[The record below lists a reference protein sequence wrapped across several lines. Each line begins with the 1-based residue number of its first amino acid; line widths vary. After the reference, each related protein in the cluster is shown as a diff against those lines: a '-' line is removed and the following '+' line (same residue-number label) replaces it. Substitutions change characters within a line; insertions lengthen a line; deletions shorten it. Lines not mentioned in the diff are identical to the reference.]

1 MVRET
6 VPIPAAEMCIRLKT
20 SKQIRKKAAMRK
32 SMSHWSR
39 TAFAAGMLALL
50 TVTAQA
56 AAPKL
61 PVRVVVVTTFELG
74 KDMGDTPGEFQAW
87 VERLPLPQT
96 LPFPL
101 GNHLLRYNPEKQVLG
116 IVTGEGSL
124 RGAAS
129 IMALGLDE
137 RFDLSKAYWLVPAIA
152 GIDPTYA
159 SVGSAAW
166 AEWIVDR
173 DLNFEIDA
181 REIPP
186 EWSTGH
192 VPLGRSKPF
201 QPPRPDLERPNGV
214 NGYHLNPGLVE
225 WAYQLT
231 RSVQLDD
238 TPALKGIRAGYARYP
253 NALKPPFVLKGDEVS
268 ASDWWLGERM
278 NTLAEQWMTY
288 WSAGKGRAVTTSME
302 DCGILTSLTA
312 LSRTQRVR
320 LDRVLVL
327 RTGSDFT
334 VPAAGQSVT
343 QLLASEAA
351 EDAALSAYVPSLE
364 AAYRVGSKVV
374 NEIAGNW
381 PTYAER
387 TPGAK

>member
-1 MVRET
+1 MPTAAKRICRCLVLCLLAASLGVVR
-6 VPIPAAEMCIRLKT
+6 VHAQGAA
-20 SKQIRKKAAMRK
+20 
-32 SMSHWSR
+32 
-39 TAFAAGMLALL
+39 
-50 TVTAQA
+50 
-56 AAPKL
+56 KL

-74 KDMGDTPGEFQAW
+74 KDTGDTPGEFQAW

-96 LPFPL
+96 LAFPL
-101 GNHLLRYNPEKQVLG
+101 GNHPLRYNAQKQVLG

-124 RGAAS
+124 RAAAS
-129 IMALGLDE
+129 IMALGLDP

-152 GIDPTYA
+152 GIDPNYA

-166 AEWIVDR
+166 AEWIIDR

-181 REIPP
+181 REIPSD
-186 EWSTGH
+186 WTTGH

-201 QPPRPDLERPNGV
+201 QAPRPELDRPNGV

-231 RSVQLDD
+231 RNVHLDD

-278 NTLAEQWMTY
+278 NTLAEQWMAY
-288 WSAGKGRAVTTSME
+288 WSGDQGRAVTTALE
-302 DCGILTSLTA
+302 DCGILTSLTV
-312 LSRTQRVR
+312 LSRTHRVR

-327 RTGSDFT
+327 RTGSDYT
-334 VPAAGQSVT
+334 VPASGQSVA
-343 QLLASEAA
+343 QLLESEAA
-351 EDAALSAYVPSLE
+351 EDAVLSAYAPSLE
-364 AAYRVGSKVV
+364 AAYRVGSPVV
-374 NEIAGNW
+374 NEITGNW
-381 PTYAER
+381 AKYAER
-387 TPGAK
+387 TPAAAH

>member
-1 MVRET
+1 MLTPAVR
-6 VPIPAAEMCIRLKT
+6 IGRWC
-20 SKQIRKKAAMRK
+20 
-32 SMSHWSR
+32 
-39 TAFAAGMLALL
+39 LL
-50 TVTAQA
+50 SIVVTALGV
-56 AAPKL
+56 APVRADSTGKL

-74 KDMGDTPGEFQAW
+74 NDTGDTPGEFQAW

-101 GNHLLRYNPEKQVLG
+101 GNHALRYNAQTQVLG
-116 IVTGEGSL
+116 VVTGEGSL
-124 RGAAS
+124 RAAAS
-129 IMALGLDE
+129 IMALGLDP
-137 RFDLSKAYWLVPAIA
+137 RFDLAKAYWLVPAIA

-166 AEWIVDR
+166 AEWVIDR

-181 REIPP
+181 REIPSDWP
-186 EWSTGH
+186 TGH

-201 QPPRPDLERPNGV
+201 ELPRPDLDRPNGV
-214 NGYHLNPGLVE
+214 NGYHLNPQLVE

-231 RSVQLDD
+231 RNVPLED
-238 TPALKGIRAGYARYP
+238 TAALRSIRAGYARYP

-288 WSAGKGRAVTTSME
+288 WSGGKGRAVTTAME
-302 DCGILTSLTA
+302 DCGILTSLTSLA
-312 LSRTQRVR
+312 RTHHVR

-327 RTGSDFT
+327 RTGSDYT
-334 VPAAGQSVT
+334 VPAAGQT
-343 QLLASEAA
+343 IERLLASEAA

-364 AAYRVGSKVV
+364 AAYRVGSPVV
-374 NEIAGNW
+374 NEIVRHW
-381 PTYAER
+381 SRYSEH
-387 TPGAK
+387 TPGAQ

>member
-1 MVRET
+1 MRVT
-6 VPIPAAEMCIRLKT
+6 FAHGSHPLLHGGVAA
-20 SKQIRKKAAMRK
+20 
-32 SMSHWSR
+32 
-39 TAFAAGMLALL
+39 ALL
-50 TVTAQA
+50 PFMQIGRWLVWCALVTTLGVARVTAEV
-56 AAPKL
+56 PGKL

-74 KDMGDTPGEFQAW
+74 NDMGDTPGEFQAW

-96 LPFPL
+96 LAFPL
-101 GNHLLRYNPEKQVLG
+101 GNRALRYNAEKQVLG

-124 RGAAS
+124 RAAAS

-137 RFDLSKAYWLVPAIA
+137 RFDLSKAYWLVPAIG

-166 AEWIVDR
+166 AEWIIDR

-186 EWSTGH
+186 DWSTGH
-192 VPLGRSKPF
+192 IPLGRSEPF
-201 QPPRPDLERPNGV
+201 QPPSPALDRPNGV

-231 RSVQLDD
+231 RNVPLDD
-238 TPALKGIRAGYARYP
+238 TAALKSIRAGYARYP

-278 NTLAEQWMTY
+278 NTLAQQWMAY
-288 WSAGKGRAVTTSME
+288 WSGGKGRAVTTAME

-312 LSRTQRVR
+312 LSRTHRVR
-320 LDRVLVL
+320 LERVLVL
-327 RTGSDFT
+327 RTGSDYT
-334 VPAAGQSVT
+334 VPASGQTVT
-343 QLLASEAA
+343 QLLASEAL
-351 EDAALSAYVPSLE
+351 EDAALSAFVPALE
-364 AAYRVGSKVV
+364 AAYRVGSPVV

-381 PTYAER
+381 ARYAEQ

>member
-1 MVRET
+1 
-6 VPIPAAEMCIRLKT
+6 
-20 SKQIRKKAAMRK
+20 
-32 SMSHWSR
+32 MSHFK
-39 TAFAAGMLALL
+39 TAAAAAMLALL
-50 TVTAQA
+50 SLTAQS

-74 KDMGDTPGEFQAW
+74 QDTGDTPGEFQAW

-101 GNHLLRYNPEKQVLG
+101 GNHPLRYNAEKQVLG

-137 RFDLSKAYWLVPAIA
+137 RFDLSKAYWIVPAIA
-152 GIDPTYA
+152 GIDPAYA

-166 AEWIVDR
+166 AEWIIDR

-181 REIPP
+181 REIPSD
-186 EWSTGH
+186 WSTGH
-192 VPLGRSKPF
+192 VPLGRAKPF
-201 QPPRPDLERPNGV
+201 ELPRPDLDRPNGV
-214 NGYHLNPGLVE
+214 NGYHLNPALVE

-231 RSVQLDD
+231 RHVPLDD
-238 TPALKGIRAGYARYP
+238 TPALKSIRAGYARYP

-278 NTLAEQWMTY
+278 NTLAEQWMAY
-288 WSAGKGRAVTTSME
+288 WSGGKGRAVTTSME

-312 LSRTQRVR
+312 LARTQRVR

-327 RTGSDFT
+327 RTGSDYT
-334 VPAAGQSVT
+334 VPAAGQTVT
-343 QLLASEAA
+343 RLLASEAA

-364 AAYRVGSKVV
+364 AAYRVGSTVV
-374 NEIAGNW
+374 NELVQNW
-381 PTYAER
+381 TTYADH
-387 TPGAK
+387 TPAGK

>member
-1 MVRET
+1 MQIIRCLVLGVLVTFLGMTR
-6 VPIPAAEMCIRLKT
+6 AGAEN
-20 SKQIRKKAAMRK
+20 S
-32 SMSHWSR
+32 
-39 TAFAAGMLALL
+39 G
-50 TVTAQA
+50 
-56 AAPKL
+56 KL

-74 KDMGDTPGEFQAW
+74 NDTGDTPGEFQAW

-96 LPFPL
+96 IPFPL
-101 GNHLLRYNPEKQVLG
+101 GNHPLRYNAEKQILG

-129 IMALGLDE
+129 IMALGLDD
-137 RFDLSKAYWLVPAIA
+137 RFDLSKAYWLVPAIG
-152 GIDPTYA
+152 GINPNFA

-166 AEWIVDR
+166 AEWIIDR

-201 QPPRPDLERPNGV
+201 EAPTPDLDRPNGV
-214 NGYHLNPGLVE
+214 NGYHLNPQLVD

-231 RSVQLDD
+231 RGVPLDD
-238 TPALKGIRAGYARYP
+238 SPALASIRAGYARYP

-288 WSAGKGRAVTTSME
+288 WSGGRGLAVTTAME
-302 DCGILTSLTA
+302 DCGILTSLTS
-312 LSRTQRVR
+312 LSHTHRVR

-327 RTGSDFT
+327 RTGSNYT
-334 VPAAGQSVT
+334 VPASGRTAA
-343 QLLASEAA
+343 QLLASEAN
-351 EDAALSAYVPSLE
+351 EDAALSAYVPALE
-364 AAYRVGSKVV
+364 AAYRVGSTVV
-374 NEIAGNW
+374 NEIARNW
-381 PTYAER
+381 ARYAEQ
-387 TPGAK
+387 TPAAK

>member
-1 MVRET
+1 MRVTFAHGPRPLVHSGIEAALSRFI
-6 VPIPAAEMCIRLKT
+6 PIGRWFVLCVLATSLGIARAGAEA
-20 SKQIRKKAAMRK
+20 S
-32 SMSHWSR
+32 
-39 TAFAAGMLALL
+39 G
-50 TVTAQA
+50 
-56 AAPKL
+56 KL
-61 PVRVVVVTTFELG
+61 PVRVVVVTTFEIG
-74 KDMGDTPGEFQAW
+74 NDTGDTPGEFQAW
-87 VERLPLPQT
+87 VERLPLPQV

-101 GNHLLRYNPEKQVLG
+101 GNHALRYNPEKQVLG

-129 IMALGLDE
+129 IMALGLDD
-137 RFDLSKAYWLVPAIA
+137 RFDLSKAYWLVPGIA

-166 AEWIVDR
+166 AEWIIDR

-186 EWSTGH
+186 DWSTGH

-201 QPPRPDLERPNGV
+201 QPPTPELDRPNAV

-231 RSVQLDD
+231 RDVHLED
-238 TPALKGIRAGYARYP
+238 TPALKGVRAGYARYP

-278 NTLAEQWMTY
+278 NTLAQQWMAY
-288 WSAGKGRAVTTSME
+288 WSGGKGRAVTTAME
-302 DCGILTSLTA
+302 DCGIMTSLTY
-312 LSRTQRVR
+312 LSRTHRVR

-327 RTGSDFT
+327 RTGSDYT
-334 VPAAGQSVT
+334 VPASGQTVT
-343 QLLASEAA
+343 QLLATEAA
-351 EDAALSAYVPSLE
+351 EDAVLPAFGPALE
-364 AAYRVGSKVV
+364 AAYRVGSPVV

-381 PTYAER
+381 AKYAAV
-387 TPGAK
+387 TPVAK

>member
-1 MVRET
+1 MRMTFIHTSSRYRQVGRWLAACVIALCIGVVQVR
-6 VPIPAAEMCIRLKT
+6 A
-20 SKQIRKKAAMRK
+20 QG
-32 SMSHWSR
+32 
-39 TAFAAGMLALL
+39 AG
-50 TVTAQA
+50 
-56 AAPKL
+56 KL

-74 KDMGDTPGEFQAW
+74 NDTGDTPGEFQAW
-87 VERLPLPQT
+87 VERLPLPQS

-101 GNHLLRYNPEKQVLG
+101 GNHVLRYNAEKQVLG

-124 RGAAS
+124 RAAAS

-166 AEWIVDR
+166 AEWVIDR

-186 EWSTGH
+186 DWSTGH
-192 VPLGRSKPF
+192 IPLGRSKPF
-201 QPPRPDLERPNGV
+201 QRPTPELDRPNGV

-231 RSVQLDD
+231 RNVHLDD
-238 TPALKGIRAGYARYP
+238 TPALKSIRAGYARYP
-253 NALKPPFVLKGDEVS
+253 NALKPPFVLKGDEIS

-278 NTLAEQWMTY
+278 NTLAQQWMAY
-288 WSAGKGRAVTTSME
+288 WSGGNGRAVTTAME
-302 DCGILTSLTA
+302 DSGILTSLTA
-312 LSRTQRVR
+312 LSRTQHVR

-327 RTGSDFT
+327 RTGSDYTIPASGQT
-334 VPAAGQSVT
+334 VA
-343 QLLASEAA
+343 QLLASDAGEAS
-351 EDAALSAYVPSLE
+351 LSAYVPALE
-364 AAYRVGSKVV
+364 AAYRVGSTVV

-381 PTYAER
+381 GRYAEA
-387 TPGAK
+387 TPAAK

>member
-1 MVRET
+1 MLTT
-6 VPIPAAEMCIRLKT
+6 VM
-20 SKQIRKKAAMRK
+20 QIGR
-32 SMSHWSR
+32 WC
-39 TAFAAGMLALL
+39 MLSLI
-50 TVTAQA
+50 VTAIGM
-56 AAPKL
+56 APANADPTGKL

-74 KDMGDTPGEFQAW
+74 NDTGDTPGEFQAW

-101 GNHLLRYNPEKQVLG
+101 GNHALRYNAHKQVLG

-124 RGAAS
+124 RAAAS
-129 IMALGLDE
+129 IMALGLDQ
-137 RFDLSKAYWLVPAIA
+137 RFDLTKAYWLVPAIA
-152 GIDPTYA
+152 GIDPSYA

-166 AEWIVDR
+166 AEWIIDR

-186 EWSTGH
+186 DWSTGH

-201 QPPRPDLERPNGV
+201 EPPAPDLDRPNGV

-231 RSVQLDD
+231 RAVHLDD
-238 TPALKGIRAGYARYP
+238 TKDLQGIRAGYARYP

-278 NTLAEQWMTY
+278 NTLAEQWMAY
-288 WSAGKGRAVTTSME
+288 WSGGKGRAVTTSME
-302 DCGILTSLTA
+302 DCGILTSLTSLA
-312 LSRTQRVR
+312 RVHRVR

-327 RTGSDFT
+327 RTGSDYT
-334 VPAAGQSVT
+334 VPAAGQTVT
-343 QLLASEAA
+343 RLLASEAA

-364 AAYRVGSKVV
+364 AAYRVGSPVV
-374 NEIAGNW
+374 NEIAGHW
-381 PTYAER
+381 AKYAR
-387 TPGAK
+387 QTPGAN

>member
-1 MVRET
+1 MLTTALQIGRACLLSLLL
-6 VPIPAAEMCIRLKT
+6 AAL
-20 SKQIRKKAAMRK
+20 
-32 SMSHWSR
+32 
-39 TAFAAGMLALL
+39 GN
-50 TVTAQA
+50 A
-56 AAPKL
+56 AASAQNTPKL

-74 KDMGDTPGEFQAW
+74 NDTGDTPGEFQAW

-96 LPFPL
+96 LPFAL
-101 GNHLLRYNPEKQVLG
+101 GNHALRYNAQKQVLG

-124 RGAAS
+124 RAAAS

-152 GIDPTYA
+152 GIDPNYA

-166 AEWIVDR
+166 AEWIIDR

-181 REIPP
+181 REIPADWP
-186 EWSTGH
+186 TGH

-201 QPPRPDLERPNGV
+201 ELPRPDLDRPNGV
-214 NGYHLNPGLVE
+214 SGYHLNPGLVE

-231 RSVQLDD
+231 RSVPLDD

-278 NTLAEQWMTY
+278 NTLAEQWMAY
-288 WSAGKGRAVTTSME
+288 WSGGQGRAVTTAME
-302 DCGILTSLTA
+302 DCGILTSLTSLA
-312 LSRTQRVR
+312 RVHR
-320 LDRVLVL
+320 VQLDRVLVL
-327 RTGSDFT
+327 RTGSDYT
-334 VPAAGQSVT
+334 VPAAGQTVT
-343 QLLASEAA
+343 RLLASEAA

-364 AAYRVGSKVV
+364 AAYRVGSPVV
-374 NEIAGNW
+374 NEIVRNW
-381 PTYAER
+381 AKYAQQ
-387 TPGAK
+387 TPAAK

>member
-1 MVRET
+1 
-6 VPIPAAEMCIRLKT
+6 
-20 SKQIRKKAAMRK
+20 MRVTFGR
-32 SMSHWSR
+32 W
-39 TAFAAGMLALL
+39 LALCSL
-50 TVTAQA
+50 AMSLGIATASAQDA
-56 AAPKL
+56 GKL

-74 KDMGDTPGEFQAW
+74 QDTGDTPGEFQAW

-96 LPFPL
+96 LSFPL
-101 GNHLLRYNPEKQVLG
+101 GNRPLRYNAEKQVLG

-124 RGAAS
+124 RAAAS

-166 AEWIVDR
+166 AEWIIDR

-186 EWSTGH
+186 DWSTGH
-192 VPLGRSKPF
+192 IPLGRSRPF
-201 QPPRPDLERPNGV
+201 QPPTPELDRPNGV

-231 RSVQLDD
+231 RNVHLDD
-238 TPALKGIRAGYARYP
+238 TPALRRIRAGYARYP

-278 NTLAEQWMTY
+278 NTLAQRWMAY
-288 WSAGKGRAVTTSME
+288 WSGGQGRAVTTAME
-302 DCGILTSLTA
+302 DCGILTSLAA
-312 LSRTQRVR
+312 LSRAHRVR
-320 LDRVLVL
+320 LDRILVL
-327 RTGSDFT
+327 RTGSDYT
-334 VPAAGQSVT
+334 VPASGQSVA

-351 EDAALSAYVPSLE
+351 EDASLSAFMPALE
-364 AAYRVGSKVV
+364 AAYRVGSPIV
-374 NEIAGNW
+374 NELAANW
-381 PTYAER
+381 ARYAEQ
-387 TPGAK
+387 TPAAK

>member
-1 MVRET
+1 MRMTFTRELSRCT
-6 VPIPAAEMCIRLKT
+6 QVGPWLVLCVLAASFGVARV
-20 SKQIRKKAAMRK
+20 S
-32 SMSHWSR
+32 
-39 TAFAAGMLALL
+39 
-50 TVTAQA
+50 AQGVG
-56 AAPKL
+56 KL

-74 KDMGDTPGEFQAW
+74 NDTGDTPGEFQAW

-101 GNHLLRYNPEKQVLG
+101 GNHVLRYNAEQQVLG

-129 IMALGLDE
+129 IMALGLDD
-137 RFDLSKAYWLVPAIA
+137 RFDLSKAYWIVPAIA
-152 GIDPTYA
+152 GIDPNYA

-166 AEWIVDR
+166 AEWIIDR
-173 DLNFEIDA
+173 DLNFEVDA

-186 EWSTGH
+186 DWSTGH

-201 QPPRPDLERPNGV
+201 QPPTPDLDRPNGV
-214 NGYHLNPGLVE
+214 NGYHLNPELVE
-225 WAYQLT
+225 WAYRLT
-231 RSVQLDD
+231 RTVHLDD
-238 TPALKGIRAGYARYP
+238 TPALQGIRAGYARYP

-278 NTLAEQWMTY
+278 NTLAEQWMAY
-288 WSAGKGRAVTTSME
+288 WSGGKGRAVTTSME

-312 LSRTQRVR
+312 LSRAHRVR

-327 RTGSDFT
+327 RTGSDYT
-334 VPAAGQSVT
+334 VPASGQTVAR
-343 QLLASEAA
+343 LLASEAQ

-364 AAYRVGSKVV
+364 AAYRVGSTVV
-374 NEIAGNW
+374 NEIVRNW
-381 PTYAER
+381 ARYAEH
-387 TPGAK
+387 TPAVK